1 MAGETDFVDYDNF
14 GIELEYKWQLD
25 SDIQEL
31 IGSAKPSVDKK
42 QKQAIYRYKQPPTN
56 RKDYL
61 QIYNYRK
68 RREYREKYARYQY

>member
-25 SDIQEL
+25 EDIQEWITL
-31 IGSAKPSVDKK
+31 NKQDKSKMKRFDVQPSFR
-42 QKQAIYRYKQPPTN
+42 YRPPPTN

-61 QIYNYRK
+61 
-68 RREYREKYARYQY
+68 